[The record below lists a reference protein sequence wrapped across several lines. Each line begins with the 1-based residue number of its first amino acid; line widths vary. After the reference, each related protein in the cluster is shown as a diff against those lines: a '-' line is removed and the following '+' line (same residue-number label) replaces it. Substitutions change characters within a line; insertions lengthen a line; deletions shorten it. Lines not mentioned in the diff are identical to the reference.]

1 MEPQRLRTDVQ
12 PRVFAYMQINA
23 PTMNNASELT
33 RYWIL
38 EGIKRDLSQRRE
50 ETGQNLRLNEELV
63 QALATYAEEGEID
76 EEVGSEPS

>member
-12 PRVFAYMQINA
+12 PMVFAYMKLNA
-23 PTMNNASELT
+23 PTMSNASELT